1 MNILLALALI
11 LPATGFAQMVA
22 VIKPSDPA
30 TCREYPI
37 IDDRD
42 GRYDMRCV
50 RIDFLLQSA
59 FGVRA
64 FQISGGPEWSKSDR
78 YDIGAKLESSPNAVP
93 EKDVSELTDQ
103 ERQTKGALL
112 REVLQRLLADRF
124 QLRTH
129 RETKQLPIYL
139 LTVASGGPKLETAGS
154 SDVSGGLRPG
164 RGILAGDRTDVPFL
178 AKAISQIVGRP
189 VVDQTGLTGK
199 YNFELKWSPELGSA
213 NTAWG
218 DSPAVLPAA
227 DPDRATI
234 FTALQEQLGLK
245 LTSGKGPVEVI
256 VIDHLARPTEN

>member
-11 LPATGFAQMVA
+11 LPAAGFAQIVA

-37 IDDRD
+37 IDDRG

-50 RIDFLLQSA
+50 RIDFLLQTA

-64 FQISGGPEWSKSDR
+64 FQISGGPDWSKSDR
-78 YDIGAKLESSPNAVP
+78 YDIAAKRESSPNEVP

-103 ERQTKGALL
+103 ERQTNGALL
-112 REVLQRLLADRF
+112 REMLQRLLADRF

-129 RETKQLPIYL
+129 RETKQLPMYL
-139 LTVASGGPKLETAGS
+139 LTVAGGGTKLENAGS
-154 SDVSGGLRPG
+154 SDLSGGLRPG
-164 RGILAGDRTDVPFL
+164 RGFLAGDRTDVPFL
-178 AKAISQIVGRP
+178 AKALSQIAGRP

-199 YNFELKWSPELGSA
+199 YNFELKWNPEMGSA

-218 DSPAVLPAA
+218 ESSSVLPDA

-245 LTSGKGPVEVI
+245 LNSSKGPVEVI
-256 VIDHLARPTEN
+256 VADHLARPTEN